1 MPLPAV
7 ERNENRSLSIC
18 VGGFANHDTRTYG
31 RLLGPCFKT
40 GEYGPLTWQNLAGAR
55 AWTTGSLLQDPIS
68 PLPGTRP
75 KNARVSP
82 MRPGYREGGRVA
94 PAPSLFDARRAG
106 VTHQRRCLPARRKS
120 KESPVHTPHLNSP
133 GRWLP
138 WLPNE
143 PRGVQIGRPQG
154 AWGGWEEAR
163 QSAIPSALTW
173 VPTGPSPAKGRE
185 FCNQRGE
192 N

>member
-133 GRWLP
+133 RTMVTLATQRA
-138 WLPNE
+138 
-143 PRGVQIGRPQG
+143 PRGSNWASTGGLGWVGRGTAECNPFCPYLG
-154 AWGGWEEAR
+154 PRWPF
-163 QSAIPSALTW
+163 PS
-173 VPTGPSPAKGRE
+173 E
-185 FCNQRGE
+185 GE
-192 N
+192 GVL